1 MRFIKYLSIAVVGA
15 VFSPVFA
22 QSAPT
27 VILKNGTYGGIHDL
41 AFNHDIFLGIPYAQ
55 PPVGN
60 LRLRVPEPVNETWT
74 ETRQAVAYGKSCPA

>member
-1 MRFIKYLSIAVVGA
+1 MRFIKYLSIAAAGA
-15 VFSPVFA
+15 VIRPASA
-22 QSAPT
+22 QGSPT
-27 VILKNGTYGGIHDL
+27 VNVKNGPYSGVHDS

-60 LRLRVPEPVNETWT
+60 LRLRVPEAVNETWT